1 MHNYMQ
7 LTLNQTLFLNVILLV
22 DLFLI
27 NITQYLN
34 I

>member
-1 MHNYMQ
+1 MMRKYMQ
-7 LTLNQTLFLNVILLV
+7 LTLIQTIIITLTI
-22 DLFLI
+22 LI